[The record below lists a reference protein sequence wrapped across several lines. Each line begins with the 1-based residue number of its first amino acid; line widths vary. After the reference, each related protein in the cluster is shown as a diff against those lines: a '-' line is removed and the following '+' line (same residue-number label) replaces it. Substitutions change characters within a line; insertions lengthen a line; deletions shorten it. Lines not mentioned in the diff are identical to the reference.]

1 MICIAFPGV
10 GVKIGLGLFT
20 GQVPPGSGRTF
31 AEEYRSILELS
42 REAEVLGFDSIWV
55 SEHHGSSDGY
65 LPSLLPMLA
74 AIAAVTERVQLGT
87 GVVLAPMHDPLRL
100 AEDAAVVDN
109 LSDGRLILGLAR
121 GWREE
126 EFRMFGLPEG
136 QRLSRTLEPIEILR
150 KAWTGE
156 RFSFEGKVH
165 RYEDVQVTPVPARE
179 GGPPIY
185 LGGFDEKTIRRAG
198 RLADGYIR
206 SRSELEA
213 SKEALR
219 WAEEG
224 AREAGRDPQALG
236 FALLQNA
243 FVDRDPEAAWDEVRG
258 GVNHQIGVYAAWR
271 AGADTPGHGLDVP
284 EVDEAALKGLTIHG
298 TPEEVV
304 AGLEPIA
311 GAFADRAEFHLIVRL
326 YYPGMDDDTARDAVQ
341 LFGTEVL
348 PALKGE

>member
-1 MICIAFPGV
+1 MA
-10 GVKIGLGLFT
+10 VKIGLGLFT

-31 AEEYRSILELS
+31 AEEYRATLELS
-42 REAEVLGFDSIWV
+42 RQAEVLGFDSVWV

-65 LPSLLPMLA
+65 LPALLPMLA
-74 AIAAVTERVQLGT
+74 AIAAVTERVELGT
-87 GVVLAPMHDPLRL
+87 GVVLAPMYHPLRL

-109 LSDGRLILGLAR
+109 LSAGRLILGLAR

-126 EFRMFGLPEG
+126 EFRMFDIPPG
-136 QRLSRTLEPIEILR
+136 QRLARTLEPIEILR
-150 KAWTGE
+150 KAWTAE
-156 RFSFEGKVH
+156 RFSFEGKVW
-165 RYEDVQVTPVPARE
+165 RFEDVLVTPPPARP

-198 RLADGYIR
+198 RIADGYIR
-206 SRSELEA
+206 SRSALDA

-224 AREAGRDPQALG
+224 AREAGRDPETLG

-243 FVDRDPEAAWDEVRG
+243 FVARDGSEAWERVKD
-258 GVNHQIGVYAAWR
+258 GVAHQIGVYAAW
-271 AGADTPGHGLDVP
+271 GGGGDTPGTGLEVP
-284 EVDEAALKGLTIHG
+284 RPDEEQLKKLTIHG
-298 TPEEVV
+298 TPEEVI
-304 AGLEPIA
+304 AGLEPTVA
-311 GAFADRAEFHLIVRL
+311 AFAGRREFQLIVRL
-326 YYPGMDDDTARDAVQ
+326 QYPGMSDEAAREAVE